1 MVDEYRMSEKR
12 AIRWRKAILIPDY
25 ILRRLG
31 EEKRRSIGA
40 APSRHANRF
49 ECVEAISPGSACLH
63 AISALCGKLELERSY
78 ASSQGKESAVI
89 TPCFPKY
96 RCHPEERSDEGPAV
110 VFFKEKTLTGLC
122 R

>member
-49 ECVEAISPGSACLH
+49 ECVEVISHQVRLFACNQCLNSANL
-63 AISALCGKLELERSY
+63 S
-78 ASSQGKESAVI
+78 
-89 TPCFPKY
+89 
-96 RCHPEERSDEGPAV
+96 
-110 VFFKEKTLTGLC
+110 
-122 R
+122 